1 MRFKKIIIAVS
12 AVLVAVAAI
21 AASIKISD
29 INEEKENYR
38 SDAKQLQRF
47 IENTKERGTN
57 VRTKLS
63 KADELNMKSDAGKKM
78 QSQLVEFYQIADQT
92 AASMFASATY
102 SYFGKSDTSGFDR
115 LIKEYSD
122 KISSIE
128 VQARAMNNYC
138 KSKKIGSEYLIN
150 LDDLDKA
157 LDCIGGK

>member
-12 AVLVAVAAI
+12 VVLVAVAAI

-63 KADELNMKSDAGKKM
+63 KADELNMKSDAGKRC
-78 QSQLVEFYQIADQT
+78 SLNW
-92 AASMFASATY
+92 
-102 SYFGKSDTSGFDR
+102 
-115 LIKEYSD
+115 L
-122 KISSIE
+122 SSIRLQTRQQLQCLRQLHIHILE
-128 VQARAMNNYC
+128 KVIHQ
-138 KSKKIGSEYLIN
+138 
-150 LDDLDKA
+150 DLT
-157 LDCIGGK
+157 G